1 MLGRHPET
9 IVVPL
14 LDEKSTRR
22 ALDVACRLAADR
34 ESRLLLIAP
43 LFVELELPIDAHFEA
58 EEASLQ
64 AELRRKQGVA
74 ESAGVRSD
82 GRIVRARHGE
92 LGLGVARAAAEANA
106 SLVVVG
112 AAIAPRRGFR
122 RPFSR
127 DVWSVLQDAP
137 CPVLLAT
144 AATDQPWRAAA

>member
-1 MLGRHPET
+1 MLGPPPEK

-82 GRIVRARHGE
+82 GRMVRARPGR
-92 LGLGVARAAAEANA
+92 LGPCAAR
-106 SLVVVG
+106 G
-112 AAIAPRRGFR
+112 GGFR

-127 DVWSVLQDAP
+127 GVWSVFQGAP
-137 CPVLLAT
+137 CPVRLAT
-144 AATDQPWRAAA
+144 AATAQPWRAAA

>member
-1 MLGRHPET
+1 MLGRHHET

-14 LDEKSTRR
+14 LEEESTRR
-22 ALDVACRLAADR
+22 AFDVACRLGADHD
-34 ESRLLLIAP
+34 SRLLLIAP
-43 LFVELELPIDAHFEA
+43 LFVELELPIDAHFEEEEAALLSELRLEQSVA
-58 EEASLQ
+58 EE
-64 AELRRKQGVA
+64 RGVQS
-74 ESAGVRSD
+74 E

-92 LGLGVARAAAEANA
+92 LGVGVAGAAQDANA

-144 AATDQPWRAAA
+144 ATTDQPWRAAA

>member
-1 MLGRHPET
+1 MFGRHHET
-9 IVVPL
+9 IVVPV
-14 LDEKSTRR
+14 LDEESTRR
-22 ALDVACRLAADR
+22 ALDLAYRLAADHD
-34 ESRLLLIAP
+34 SRLLLIAP
-43 LFVELELPIDAHFEA
+43 LFVELELPIDAHFEEE
-58 EEASLQ
+58 EEALRAGLSEEQ
-64 AELRRKQGVA
+64 AVAKERGLRS
-74 ESAGVRSD
+74 E

-92 LGLGVARAAAEANA
+92 LGVGVARAATEANA

>member
-1 MLGRHPET
+1 MLGRHHET
-9 IVVPL
+9 LVVPL
-14 LDEKSTRR
+14 LEKESSRR
-22 ALDVACRLAADR
+22 AFDVACRLAADHA
-34 ESRLLLIAP
+34 SRLLLIAP
-43 LFVELELPIDAHFEA
+43 LFVELELPIDAHFEE
-58 EEASLQ
+58 EEAALRT
-64 AELRRKQGVA
+64 ELRRKQGIA
-74 ESAGVRSD
+74 EERGVHSE

-92 LGLGVARAAAEANA
+92 LGVGVADAARDANA

>member
-1 MLGRHPET
+1 VLGRHQET
-9 IVVPL
+9 LVVPL
-14 LDEKSTRR
+14 LEEESTRR
-22 ALDVACRLAADR
+22 ALDVAYRLASDHD
-34 ESRLLLIAP
+34 SRLVLIAP
-43 LFVELELPIDAHFEA
+43 LFVELELPIDAHFEEA
-58 EEASLQ
+58 EAALR
-64 AELRRKQGVA
+64 AELRREQAVTEGRGIHS
-74 ESAGVRSD
+74 E

-92 LGLGVARAAAEANA
+92 LGVGVATAAREANA